1 MIGLYILGNF
11 VLFLGGKIMRNTNS
25 KIFLLILLGSLT
37 AFGPLVTDMYLPSL
51 PSMTDYFGTQ
61 ASMVQL
67 GLTSSMI
74 GLALGQLFF
83 GPLSDWYGRRP
94 PLLVAMSLFI
104 VSTVCCI
111 FSATIEGFIF
121 FRLIQGIAGAGGI
134 VVSRSIATDRFTGK
148 ELAKAMAIIGAI
160 NGIAPV
166 ASPVLGGFLTDSIG
180 WKGIFIV
187 LLILGVLL
195 LFSNL
200 HFKESLSVDNR
211 KRGNL
216 KSLVSSFGIVLK
228 NRRYVYYVLQMGF
241 AMGVLFANI
250 SSSPFIVQQH
260 YGFSAFEFS
269 LFFGINALAIGL
281 AAGLSVKFK
290 NPEHAM
296 FLGSVGMTMMSA
308 VESDI
313 RLLQNKRILLCE
325 DNALNAEMTRDLL
338 ENAGMKVDCVF
349 NGQEA
354 VNRIQSTESYYYDAV
369 LMDIRMPVMNGL
381 EATDMI
387 RRMGREDT
395 YIIPIVALTASV
407 YRTDQRKAL
416 AAGMDAFL
424 MKPFEVTTLLE
435 KLAGFWSVYHKE
447 RI

>member
-1 MIGLYILGNF
+1 
-11 VLFLGGKIMRNTNS
+11 MRSTNS

-51 PSMTDYFGTQ
+51 PSMADYFGTQ
-61 ASMVQL
+61 
-67 GLTSSMI
+67 
-74 GLALGQLFF
+74 ALGQLFF

-260 YGFSAFEFS
+260 YGFRLLSSAFFS
-269 LFFGINALAIGL
+269 ESMHW
-281 AAGLSVKFK
+281 LSGWL
-290 NPEHAM
+290 P
-296 FLGSVGMTMMSA
+296 
-308 VESDI
+308 D
-313 RLLQNKRILLCE
+313 
-325 DNALNAEMTRDLL
+325 
-338 ENAGMKVDCVF
+338 
-349 NGQEA
+349 
-354 VNRIQSTESYYYDAV
+354 
-369 LMDIRMPVMNGL
+369 
-381 EATDMI
+381 
-387 RRMGREDT
+387 
-395 YIIPIVALTASV
+395 
-407 YRTDQRKAL
+407 YR
-416 AAGMDAFL
+416 
-424 MKPFEVTTLLE
+424 
-435 KLAGFWSVYHKE
+435 
-447 RI
+447 

>member
-1 MIGLYILGNF
+1 MLYILCHHREF
-11 VLFLGGKIMRNTNS
+11 YI
-25 KIFLLILLGSLT
+25 
-37 AFGPLVTDMYLPSL
+37 
-51 PSMTDYFGTQ
+51 
-61 ASMVQL
+61 
-67 GLTSSMI
+67 
-74 GLALGQLFF
+74 
-83 GPLSDWYGRRP
+83 
-94 PLLVAMSLFI
+94 
-104 VSTVCCI
+104 
-111 FSATIEGFIF
+111 

-187 LLILGVLL
+187 LLLLGVLL

-269 LFFGINALAIGL
+269 LFSESMHW
-281 AAGLSVKFK
+281 LSGWL
-290 NPEHAM
+290 P
-296 FLGSVGMTMMSA
+296 
-308 VESDI
+308 D
-313 RLLQNKRILLCE
+313 
-325 DNALNAEMTRDLL
+325 
-338 ENAGMKVDCVF
+338 
-349 NGQEA
+349 
-354 VNRIQSTESYYYDAV
+354 
-369 LMDIRMPVMNGL
+369 
-381 EATDMI
+381 
-387 RRMGREDT
+387 
-395 YIIPIVALTASV
+395 
-407 YRTDQRKAL
+407 YR
-416 AAGMDAFL
+416 
-424 MKPFEVTTLLE
+424 
-435 KLAGFWSVYHKE
+435 
-447 RI
+447 

>member
-1 MIGLYILGNF
+1 
-11 VLFLGGKIMRNTNS
+11 
-25 KIFLLILLGSLT
+25 
-37 AFGPLVTDMYLPSL
+37 
-51 PSMTDYFGTQ
+51 
-61 ASMVQL
+61 
-67 GLTSSMI
+67 
-74 GLALGQLFF
+74 
-83 GPLSDWYGRRP
+83 
-94 PLLVAMSLFI
+94 MSLFI

-296 FLGSVGMTMMSA
+296 FLGSVGMTIMSVVEFVILSNEYHFA
-308 VESDI
+308 VY
-313 RLLQNKRILLCE
+313 
-325 DNALNAEMTRDLL
+325 
-338 ENAGMKVDCVF
+338 
-349 NGQEA
+349 EA
-354 VNRIQSTESYYYDAV
+354 VLFV
-369 LMDIRMPVMNGL
+369 LLFSMGL
-381 EATDMI
+381 TF
-387 RRMGREDT
+387 
-395 YIIPIVALTASV
+395 TASTTLAMDCE
-407 YRTDQRKAL
+407 RANSGTASAL
-416 AAGMDAFL
+416 FGAAGFAFGGIVSPL
-424 MKPFEVTTLLE
+424 VGLGDILSTTGLIFFVCSVCSLCFSVLAMNQTHTNLWGSFKCKMGPVTRFVFLRRE
-435 KLAGFWSVYHKE
+435 K
-447 RI
+447 

>member
-134 VVSRSIATDRFTGK
+134 VVSRSIA
-148 ELAKAMAIIGAI
+148 
-160 NGIAPV
+160 
-166 ASPVLGGFLTDSIG
+166 VLGGFLTDSIG

-308 VESDI
+308 VEFV
-313 RLLQNKRILLCE
+313 ILSNE
-325 DNALNAEMTRDLL
+325 YHFA
-338 ENAGMKVDCVF
+338 VY
-349 NGQEA
+349 EA
-354 VNRIQSTESYYYDAV
+354 VLFV
-369 LMDIRMPVMNGL
+369 LLFSMGL
-381 EATDMI
+381 TF
-387 RRMGREDT
+387 
-395 YIIPIVALTASV
+395 TASTTLAMDCE
-407 YRTDQRKAL
+407 RANSGTASAL
-416 AAGMDAFL
+416 FGAAGFAFGGIVSPL
-424 MKPFEVTTLLE
+424 VGLGDILSTTGLIFFVCSVCSLCFSVLAMNQTHTNLWGSFKCKMGPVTRFVFLRRE
-435 KLAGFWSVYHKE
+435 K
-447 RI
+447 

>member
-51 PSMTDYFGTQ
+51 PSMADYFGTQ

-187 LLILGVLL
+187 LLLLGVLL

-216 KSLVSSFGIVLK
+216 KSLASSFGIVLK

-269 LFFGINALAIGL
+269 LFSESMHW
-281 AAGLSVKFK
+281 LSGWL
-290 NPEHAM
+290 P
-296 FLGSVGMTMMSA
+296 
-308 VESDI
+308 D
-313 RLLQNKRILLCE
+313 
-325 DNALNAEMTRDLL
+325 
-338 ENAGMKVDCVF
+338 
-349 NGQEA
+349 
-354 VNRIQSTESYYYDAV
+354 
-369 LMDIRMPVMNGL
+369 
-381 EATDMI
+381 
-387 RRMGREDT
+387 
-395 YIIPIVALTASV
+395 
-407 YRTDQRKAL
+407 YR
-416 AAGMDAFL
+416 
-424 MKPFEVTTLLE
+424 
-435 KLAGFWSVYHKE
+435 
-447 RI
+447 

>member
-296 FLGSVGMTMMSA
+296 FLGSVGMTIMSA
-308 VESDI
+308 VEFVILSNEYHFAVYEAVLFVLLFSMGLTFTASGYYTADFHDAGFESGKTEFGNGLCIVRCSRFCFWRYRFSVGGIGRYPFYYGSDI
-313 RLLQNKRILLCE
+313 FRLL
-325 DNALNAEMTRDLL
+325 
-338 ENAGMKVDCVF
+338 GMFSLFFRFCY
-349 NGQEA
+349 E
-354 VNRIQSTESYYYDAV
+354 
-369 LMDIRMPVMNGL
+369 P
-381 EATDMI
+381 
-387 RRMGREDT
+387 DT
-395 YIIPIVALTASV
+395 YE
-407 YRTDQRKAL
+407 
-416 AAGMDAFL
+416 L
-424 MKPFEVTTLLE
+424 MGEFQM
-435 KLAGFWSVYHKE
+435 
-447 RI
+447 

>member
-51 PSMTDYFGTQ
+51 PSMADYFGTQ

-187 LLILGVLL
+187 LLLLGVLL

-308 VESDI
+308 VEFV
-313 RLLQNKRILLCE
+313 ILSNE
-325 DNALNAEMTRDLL
+325 YHFA
-338 ENAGMKVDCVF
+338 VY
-349 NGQEA
+349 EA
-354 VNRIQSTESYYYDAV
+354 VLFV
-369 LMDIRMPVMNGL
+369 LLFSMGL
-381 EATDMI
+381 TF
-387 RRMGREDT
+387 
-395 YIIPIVALTASV
+395 TASTTLAMDCE
-407 YRTDQRKAL
+407 RANSGTASAL
-416 AAGMDAFL
+416 FGAAGFAFGGIVSPL
-424 MKPFEVTTLLE
+424 VGLGDILSTTGLI
-435 KLAGFWSVYHKE
+435 FYVCSVCSL
-447 RI
+447 

>member
-1 MIGLYILGNF
+1 MIGLHILGNF

-51 PSMTDYFGTQ
+51 PSMADYFGTQ

-269 LFFGINALAIGL
+269 LLFGINALAIGL

-308 VESDI
+308 VEFV
-313 RLLQNKRILLCE
+313 ILSNE
-325 DNALNAEMTRDLL
+325 YHFA
-338 ENAGMKVDCVF
+338 VY
-349 NGQEA
+349 EA
-354 VNRIQSTESYYYDAV
+354 VLFV
-369 LMDIRMPVMNGL
+369 LLFSMGL
-381 EATDMI
+381 TF
-387 RRMGREDT
+387 
-395 YIIPIVALTASV
+395 TASTTLAMDCE
-407 YRTDQRKAL
+407 RANSGTASAL
-416 AAGMDAFL
+416 FGAAGFAFGGIVSPL
-424 MKPFEVTTLLE
+424 VGLGDILSTTGLIFFVCSVCSLCFSVLIMNQTHTNLWGSFKCKMGPVARFVFLRRE
-435 KLAGFWSVYHKE
+435 K
-447 RI
+447 